1 MKNKII
7 ITSLFAVLLLVS
19 LPTVSAINDMY
30 SADSFK
36 SEKIENTVNI
46 DENNKLNNSI
56 WELLDIYIEMIYH
69 LRLARVEMWHL
80 LASLLSLTGT
90 LSTLIDFRAFLLETR
105 AKVSRD
111 VLGEILDVLQIILP

>member
-19 LPTVSAINDMY
+19 LPTVSAINDIY
-30 SADSFK
+30 SSDSFK

-56 WELLDIYIEMIYH
+56 WELLDIYIEMMYH

-80 LASLLSLTGT
+80 LASILSLTGT

-111 VLGEILDVLQIILP
+111 VISEILDVLQIILP

>member
-19 LPTVSAINDMY
+19 LPTISAINDIY
-30 SADSFK
+30 RADSFESDNIK
-36 SEKIENTVNI
+36 NTVNI
-46 DENNKLNNSI
+46 DENNKINNSI
-56 WELLDIYIEMIYH
+56 WELLDIYIEMMYH

-80 LASLLSLTGT
+80 LASILGVTGALT
-90 LSTLIDFRAFLLETR
+90 TLIDFRAFLLETR

-111 VLGEILDVLQIILP
+111 VFSEILDVLQVILP